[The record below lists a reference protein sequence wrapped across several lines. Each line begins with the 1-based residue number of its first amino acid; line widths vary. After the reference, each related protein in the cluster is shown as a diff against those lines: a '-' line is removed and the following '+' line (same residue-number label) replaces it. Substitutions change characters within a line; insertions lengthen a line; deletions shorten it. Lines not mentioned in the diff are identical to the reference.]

1 MYEKLGMTF
10 CRVLLKAYIASGCDW
25 LTHIGSKAAA
35 LKANP
40 VHLEDFGEVSNP
52 SEEILAKVEE
62 YLVRIYKPN
71 ANLKTFD
78 ELRYSKYCS
87 KVALS
92 QLPPSSYCMPRGHIR
107 RLLYLVYTCVHLL
120 DLSGYLDPTNYGWH
134 QTDGCLIPSYEW
146 NALTIFLLTSHT
158 YVVVKNVR
166 RKCVDAISA
175 L

>member
-1 MYEKLGMTF
+1 MTF
-10 CRVLLKAYIASGCDW
+10 CRVLLKAYIASGCDC

-40 VHLEDFGEVSNP
+40 VKYLEDFGEVSNP
-52 SEEILAKVEE
+52 SEEILAKVVE

-92 QLPPSSYCMPRGHIR
+92 QLPPSSYCMHRDHIR
-107 RLLYLVYTCVHLL
+107 LLLYLVYTCVHLL
-120 DLSGYLDPTNYGWH
+120 DLSGYFD
-134 QTDGCLIPSYEW
+134 PSY
-146 NALTIFLLTSHT
+146 
-158 YVVVKNVR
+158 YG
-166 RKCVDAISA
+166 
-175 L
+175 